1 MGVLCMVM
9 LSSVTSVN
17 SEPPDTVSKTDYK
30 ISKGFFLVL
39 LRGKASTAV
48 EISSELDSNKT
59 SPRGL

>member
-17 SEPPDTVSKTDYK
+17 SEPPDTMSVSKRDYK
-30 ISKGFFLVL
+30 NLKGGFLVL
-39 LRGKASTAV
+39 LREEASAAV

-59 SPRGL
+59 

>member
-30 ISKGFFLVL
+30 ISKGFFFGVAQRKSKRCCRNFL
-39 LRGKASTAV
+39 
-48 EISSELDSNKT
+48 
-59 SPRGL
+59 